1 MKPEKV
7 SFHGIIPPVVTL
19 FNNDGD
25 FNWEANKQLTDFLIT
40 KGVHGILYMGSTGEF
55 SSLTIEQ
62 RKRFVEKMVAYVNHR
77 VPVLIGTGTTS
88 LTDTIDLSKHAQ
100 ESGADGVLVVSPY
113 YWKFNEVQLFDYY
126 TAVAKSIEISVMIYN
141 IPMLT
146 GQSLSPKLVAK
157 LAQNCENI
165 IGIKDTIENLGH
177 IRQLI
182 SETKEIREDFAVF
195 AAFDDLLFPSLQI
208 GAAGAINGTAVFA
221 PEFSVQLYSS
231 FKTGDFKGA
240 LSLHQKI
247 SSLMS
252 IYEFSQ
258 PLYLAIKEIVNKSIL
273 GYKTANLPPTATL
286 DHELNI
292 KLEEYIRKHGDG
304 FPVSI
309 I

>member
-25 FNWEANKQLTDFLIT
+25 FNWEANEQLTDFLIT

-126 TAVAKSIEISVMIYN
+126 TAIAKSIDISVMIYN

-165 IGIKDTIENLGH
+165 IGIKDTIESLGH

-182 SETKEIREDFAVF
+182 SETKEKREDFAVF
-195 AAFDDLLFPSLQI
+195 AAFDDLLYPSLQI

-231 FKTGDFKGA
+231 FTTGDFKGA

-252 IYEFSQ
+252 IYEFSE

-273 GYKTANLPPTATL
+273 GYKTANLPPTGTL